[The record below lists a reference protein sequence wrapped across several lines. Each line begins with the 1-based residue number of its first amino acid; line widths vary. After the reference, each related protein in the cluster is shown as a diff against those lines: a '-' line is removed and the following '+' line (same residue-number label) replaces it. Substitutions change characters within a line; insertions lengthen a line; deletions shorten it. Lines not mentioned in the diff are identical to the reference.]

1 MADDIVIAVRVTPR
15 SSRDEVVGVD
25 AAGVLRVR
33 VAAAPVEGAANRAL
47 VRTLA
52 AALDVP
58 ASAVTIVA
66 GTTGRQKRVRLTGL
80 DATHLASRWPG
91 LARAGTGE
99 A

>member
-1 MADDIVIAVRVTPR
+1 MADDIIIAVRVTPR
-15 SSRDEVVGVD
+15 SGRDEVVGVD

-33 VAAAPVEGAANRAL
+33 VTAAPVEGAANRAL

-66 GTTGRQKRVRLTGL
+66 GANGRQKRVRLAGL
-80 DATHLASRWPG
+80 DATDLASRWPG
-91 LARAGTGE
+91 LARAGTGK